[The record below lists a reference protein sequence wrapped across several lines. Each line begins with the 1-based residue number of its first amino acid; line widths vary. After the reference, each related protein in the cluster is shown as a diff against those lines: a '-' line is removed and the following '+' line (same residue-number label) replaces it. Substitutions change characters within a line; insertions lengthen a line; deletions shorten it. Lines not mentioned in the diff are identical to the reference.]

1 MIDYYETKEHPITR
15 KMVLEAYS
23 KVKSNAGSAGI
34 DGQSLAAYSENLSG
48 KLYKLW
54 NRMTSG
60 SYIPSPVREVKI
72 PKSSGGTR
80 CLGIPTVEDRIAQ
93 QVVKSYLEPKV
104 ESSFH
109 PDSFGYR
116 PGRNAHMALLS
127 TEMRCTNQY
136 AWVVDLDIKGFFDNL
151 NHELL
156 MKALQ
161 HYTKEKWILLYI
173 SRWLKAGVVS
183 EGKLK
188 EKEIGT
194 PQGGLIS
201 PLLANIFLHFAFD
214 KWMEKYYSYIR
225 FERYCDDIVVHARS
239 EKQALYI
246 KDKIAE
252 RLNQCK
258 LSLNESKTQIVY
270 CRNENH
276 REQHKK
282 VQFDFLGY
290 TFRPRMCP
298 TKKGVRLL
306 FTPCMSSKAKVRVLE
321 SIRKLNIK
329 RMKVPIQELAQHINS
344 RVRGW
349 MGYYCKINKWTTT
362 GLWWRLH
369 LNIIRWVKKIRK
381 TSKKNAIFYL
391 KRIYKSNPIL
401 FVHWQMQHP

>member
-34 DGQSLAAYSENLSG
+34 DGQSLADYSVNLSAN
-48 KLYKLW
+48 LYKLW

-72 PKSSGGTR
+72 PKGSGGTR
-80 CLGIPTVEDRIAQ
+80 SLGIPTVEDRIAQ
-93 QVVKSYLEPKV
+93 QVVKNYLEPKV

-116 PGRNAHMALLS
+116 PGRNAHMALLR

-151 NHELL
+151 NHDL
-156 MKALQ
+156 MLKALQ
-161 HYTKEKWILLYI
+161 YYTKEKWILLYV
-173 SRWLKAGVVS
+173 SRWLKAGVMS
-183 EGKLK
+183 EGLLK
-188 EKEIGT
+188 EKEKGT
-194 PQGGLIS
+194 PQGGVIS

-246 KDKIAE
+246 RDKIAE

-276 REQHKK
+276 KEQHKK
-282 VQFDFLGY
+282 VQFDFLGF

-298 TKKGVRLL
+298 TKKGIRLL
-306 FTPCMSSKAKVRVLE
+306 FTPCMSKKAKVRVLE
-321 SIRKLNIK
+321 SLRRLNIK
-329 RMKVPIQELAQHINS
+329 RLKVPIQELAKIINS
-344 RVRGW
+344 LVRGW
-349 MGYYCKINKWTTT
+349 MNYYCKINKWTTT

-369 LNIIRWVKKIRK
+369 LNIIRWVEKIRK
-381 TSKKNAIFYL
+381 MSKKNAIFYL
-391 KRIYKSNPIL
+391 KRIYKSNPAL
-401 FVHWQMQHP
+401 FVHWQMLHP

>member
-15 KMVLEAYS
+15 KMVIEAYS

-34 DGQSLAAYSENLSG
+34 DGQSLADYAENLSSN
-48 KLYKLW
+48 LHKLW

-60 SYIPSPVREVKI
+60 SYFPSPVKEVKI

-80 CLGIPTVEDRIAQ
+80 SLGIPTVEDRIAQ
-93 QVVKSYLEPKV
+93 QVVKSILEPRV
-104 ESSFH
+104 ENSFH

-116 PGRNAHMALLS
+116 PGRNAHMALER
-127 TEMRCTNQY
+127 TEMRCSNVY

-151 NHELL
+151 DHNLL

-161 HYTKEKWILLYI
+161 YYTKEKWILLYI
-173 SRWLKAGVVS
+173 GRWLKAGIMS
-183 EGKLK
+183 EGMLK
-188 EKEIGT
+188 EREKGT
-194 PQGGLIS
+194 PQGGVIS

-225 FERYCDDIVVHARS
+225 FERYCDDIIVHARS
-239 EKQALYI
+239 EKQAMYI

-252 RLNQCK
+252 RLKECK
-258 LSLNESKTQIVY
+258 LELNESKTRMVY

-276 REQHKK
+276 REKHEQ

-298 TKKGVRLL
+298 TKKGIRLL

-321 SIRKLNIK
+321 GIRQMNIK
-329 RMKVPIQELAQHINS
+329 RLKVPIQELAKIINS

-349 MGYYCKINKWTTT
+349 MNYYCKINKWTTT
-362 GLWWRLH
+362 GLWWLLH
-369 LNIIRWVKKIRK
+369 LRIIKWVMKIRK
-381 TSKKNAIFYL
+381 TNKKNAIFFL
-391 KRIYKSNPIL
+391 QRIYKTNPSL